1 MELLEYIFFRWK
13 RNWDVFL
20 KQKECVHHKDEDK
33 LNYDLNNL
41 MCFRTNS
48 DHIAFHH
55 GNVAYK
61 NEEGIYFC
69 KERKRHFCLNC
80 KKEIECRSTLCNSC
94 YKKELDNARGCSIP
108 SKEQLLKDIKT
119 MSFVSIGQK
128 YNVSDNAIRKWCK
141 KYNLPYRKTDI
152 KILLK

>member
-1 MELLEYIFFRWK
+1 MNNKIIDLEKYK
-13 RNWDVFL
+13 T
-20 KQKECVHHKDEDK
+20 
-33 LNYDLNNL
+33 NL
-41 MCFRTNS
+41 QN
-48 DHIAFHH
+48 
-55 GNVAYK
+55 
-61 NEEGIYFC
+61 
-69 KERKRHFCLNC
+69 
-80 KKEIECRSTLCNSC
+80 
-94 YKKELDNARGCSIP
+94 KKELDNARGCSIP